1 MCGRVYV
8 VLPATVLFTA
18 CMEEVCHLIE
28 QHTVGHETDA
38 LDIGNVMGV
47 DNDLRLPCLGG
58 RVMITIVSESR
69 NAFIFSEF
77 NASLCLALGF
87 T

>member
-47 DNDLRLPCLGG
+47 ENDHR
-58 RVMITIVSESR
+58 RVRVT
-69 NAFIFSEF
+69 
-77 NASLCLALGF
+77 
-87 T
+87 